1 MEPLEMTMKI
11 SRTGATLKISGVIDE
26 HADFT
31 PLLSEPAPLTL
42 DFSGVERVNSV
53 GLRTWMRFMTQWGDK
68 DLTYVGCPVVVVDQL
83 AIIPALMGIK
93 RRAAMVQSACIG
105 FECLKCGHQEDRC
118 LDRSDVHPTPD
129 QSQLSPPC
137 PSCGKPLEMISPDCL
152 SIFLPRT

>member
-1 MEPLEMTMKI
+1 MTMKI
-11 SRTGATLKISGVIDE
+11 SRAGAALKISGVIDE

-31 PLLSEPAPLTL
+31 PLLNESAPLTI

-68 DLTYVGCPVVVVDQL
+68 DLIYMACPVVVVDQL

-93 RRAAMVQSACIG
+93 RRAAMVQSAYIS
-105 FECLKCGHQEDRC
+105 FECVKCGHQEDRC
-118 LDRSDVHPTPD
+118 LDRAAVHPTPD
-129 QSQLSPPC
+129 RGQLAPPC
-137 PSCGKPLEMISPDCL
+137 PSCSQPLEMISPDCV